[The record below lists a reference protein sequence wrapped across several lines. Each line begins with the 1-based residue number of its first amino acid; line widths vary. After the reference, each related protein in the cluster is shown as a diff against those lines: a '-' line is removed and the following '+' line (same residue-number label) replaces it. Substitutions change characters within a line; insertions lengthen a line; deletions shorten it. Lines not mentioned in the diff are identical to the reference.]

1 MYKKKNIVILSMNII
16 VFCLV
21 LWVITGC
28 TACKSNMRQAN
39 SVPQDNNT
47 PVAVIKVYDDTGQL
61 IE

>member
-1 MYKKKNIVILSMNII
+1 MCKKKNIVIFSMDII

-21 LWVITGC
+21 VWVITGC

-47 PVAVIKVYDDTGQL
+47 PVAVIKVYDNTGHL
-61 IE
+61 VE

>member
-1 MYKKKNIVILSMNII
+1 MCKKNISMISCMDII

-21 LWVITGC
+21 VWVITGC
-28 TACKSNMRQAN
+28 TVCKSNMLQTG

>member
-21 LWVITGC
+21 VWVITGC

>member
-1 MYKKKNIVILSMNII
+1 MDII

-21 LWVITGC
+21 AWVITGC
-28 TACKSNMRQAN
+28 TVCKSNMLQTG

-47 PVAVIKVYDDTGQL
+47 PVAIIKIYDNKSQL

>member
-21 LWVITGC
+21 VWVITGC

-47 PVAVIKVYDDTGQL
+47 PVAVIKVYDNTGHL
-61 IE
+61 VE

>member
-21 LWVITGC
+21 VWVITGC
-28 TACKSNMRQAN
+28 TAWRNNMRQTG
-39 SVPQDNNT
+39 SVQQDNNT

>member
-21 LWVITGC
+21 VWVITGC
-28 TACKSNMRQAN
+28 TACKSNMRQTG
-39 SVPQDNNT
+39 SVPQDNND
-47 PVAVIKVYDDTGQL
+47 PVAVIRVYDDTGQL